1 MNKLILI
8 SILIGIVVIGGVLF
22 SLSDDTSLPE
32 SKPIYDSGF
41 TFYDVEKIQSALSLQ
56 NITMSAPTPIT
67 DHTVNE
73 YCMYFDG
80 DTPKTVQYC
89 TTTAISNSDGKSF
102 GNINMGGTVD
112 GPVMALAIMDTSD
125 AYSSKND
132 VSIVFQTMIE
142 TLVCDC
148 WEEKQPGGFESVS
161 EWIDAAIT
169 KHAQSSNSAPLK
181 SQINGLNG
189 LNLTLEI
196 ALKDGKYLWTLII
209 LK

>member
-56 NITMSAPTPIT
+56 NITMSTPTPIT

-80 DTPKTVQYC
+80 DTQKTVQYC
-89 TTTAISNSDGKSF
+89 TTTAISNSDGNSF

-196 ALKDGKYLWTLII
+196 VSKDNKYLWTLII

>member
-22 SLSDDTSLPE
+22 SLSDDTAIPE

-41 TFYDVEKIQSALSLQ
+41 TFYDIEKIQTALALQ
-56 NITMSAPTPIT
+56 DITMSAPTAIT

-80 DTPKTVQYC
+80 EFQQTVQYC
-89 TTTAISNSDGKSF
+89 TTTAISNSEGKSF
-102 GNINMGGTVD
+102 GNVNMGGTVD
-112 GPVMALAIMDTSD
+112 GPIMALALLDTSD
-125 AYSSKND
+125 VYSSKND
-132 VSIVFQTMIE
+132 VDIVFETMIQ

-148 WEEKQPGGFESVS
+148 WAEKQPGGFESVS
-161 EWIDAAIT
+161 EWLDTAIV

-196 ALKDGKYLWTLII
+196 ALKDGKYIWTLII